1 MSDEHDIF
9 GPGFEQFTKF
19 LKQTAIRTQI
29 AIVIGSSQ
37 QEYFKAL
44 MDEGLTEDQ
53 AFRMAEITFKSLV
66 MGVAEL
72 SKNMMPSFQSQDP
85 DDG

>member
-1 MSDEHDIF
+1 MDEDNIF
-9 GPGFEQFTKF
+9 GLGFEQFAKF
-19 LKQTAIRTQI
+19 LKQTAIRTQV
-29 AIVIGSSQ
+29 AIVLGSSQ

-66 MGVAEL
+66 MGIVEF
-72 SKNMMPSFQSQDP
+72 SKNVMPPFQSQDS
-85 DDG
+85 DNG